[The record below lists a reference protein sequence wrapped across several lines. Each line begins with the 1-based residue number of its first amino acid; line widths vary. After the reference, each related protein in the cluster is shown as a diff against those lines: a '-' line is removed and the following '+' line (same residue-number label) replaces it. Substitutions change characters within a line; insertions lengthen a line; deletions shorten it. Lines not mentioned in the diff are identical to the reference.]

1 MYMKRRFF
9 IAVIDYKNL
18 TDRIFTIKNIYG
30 KSFFERGEGISFYF
44 A

>member
-30 KSFFERGEGISFYF
+30 KSLFEWREGIDFHF
-44 A
+44 D